1 MIVDIGIVAV
11 KAFLVLFM
19 VLNLAGILGW
29 IERKGSALIQDRIG
43 ANRASVLGF
52 AGMGLVNTLIA
63 DPLKFLTKEDF
74 VPPQGDKFLHTLA
87 PCMALFTALVTFA
100 VIPFGDVLVLGER
113 VINLQVANLN
123 IGILYVFAIGS
134 LGVYGIVIGAWASN
148 NKFSLLGGVRGSA
161 QMISYEVAMGLSVIG
176 ILMVFG
182 TLELQEIAR
191 GQGTLIRDMLPES
204 ARFLKSTIGWLPA
217 WGIFL
222 QPLAFLLFFTAAVA
236 ETKRIP
242 FDLPEGESE
251 LVAGYHVEYSGGK
264 FLMFFAGE
272 FAEIVT
278 AAGLM
283 TTLFFGGWQVP
294 YLMRDGFHFPWGE
307 TVLLPHLAVDRAAGG
322 GVYPQSYLFLLAAN
336 FAALECAEISLRSGD
351 AAGLENAPPA
361 RFIERDRNRDRD
373 YRPHNRPF
381 TRLMDASVIL
391 FYVISVLLV
400 LSSLMVVFLRNVVH
414 CALALVAA
422 LFLIAVLFVMLH
434 APMVGVLQVL
444 VYAGAIMVLFLFV
457 IMFLNPTAPE
467 PRRKLLVGIRFG
479 GRASARG
486 EFGRFTVQ
494 WRSARGSGCGNR
506 NIRQS

>member
-1 MIVDIGIVAV
+1 MIVEFAIVAV
-11 KAFLVLFM
+11 KAFLVLFV

-43 ANRASVLGF
+43 ANRASILGF
-52 AGMGLVNTLIA
+52 AGLGLVNTLIA

-74 VPPQGDKFLHTLA
+74 IPPAGDKFLHTLA
-87 PCMALFTALVTFA
+87 PCLALFPALVTFA
-100 VIPFGDVLVLGER
+100 VIPFGDVLIIGDR
-113 VINLQVANLN
+113 MINLQVANVN
-123 IGILYVFAIGS
+123 IGILYVLAMTS

-161 QMISYEVAMGLSVIG
+161 QMISYEIAMGLSIIG
-176 ILMVFG
+176 VLMVYG

-191 GQGTLIRDMLPES
+191 DQGLLIREMLPQWLV
-204 ARFLKSTIGWLPA
+204 FLRPVIGWLPA

-294 YLMRDGFHFPWGE
+294 YLMRDGFHFPWGGIWF
-307 TVLLPHLAVDRAAGG
+307 LPHLAVVSLQVAAFS
-322 GVYPQSYLFLLAAN
+322 VKVLFFCWLQILLRW
-336 FAALECAEISLRSGD
+336 SV
-351 AAGLENAPPA
+351 P
-361 RFIERDRNRDRD
+361 RFRYDQVM
-373 YRPHNRPF
+373 
-381 TRLMDASVIL
+381 RLGWKM
-391 FYVISVLLV
+391 LLP
-400 LSSLMVVFLRNVVH
+400 
-414 CALALVAA
+414 LALLNVTITAIVIIAA
-422 LFLIAVLFVMLH
+422 
-434 APMVGVLQVL
+434 Q
-444 VYAGAIMVLFLFV
+444 
-457 IMFLNPTAPE
+457 
-467 PRRKLLVGIRFG
+467 
-479 GRASARG
+479 
-486 EFGRFTVQ
+486 
-494 WRSARGSGCGNR
+494 
-506 NIRQS
+506 

>member
-1 MIVDIGIVAV
+1 MIVDVAIVAL

-19 VLNLAGILGW
+19 VLNLAGVLGW
-29 IERKGSALIQDRIG
+29 VERKGSALIQDRIG
-43 ANRASVLGF
+43 ANRASIFGF

-74 VPPQGDKFLHTLA
+74 IPPAGDKLLHTLA
-87 PCMALFTALVTFA
+87 PCMAFFPALVTFA
-100 VIPFGDVLVLGER
+100 VIPFGDVLNIGDR
-113 VINLQVANLN
+113 AINLQVAQLN
-123 IGILYVFAIGS
+123 IGILYVFAMGS

-204 ARFLKSTIGWLPA
+204 AGFLKSTIGWLPA

-242 FDLPEGESE
+242 FDLPEAESE

-278 AAGLM
+278 AAALM
-283 TTLFFGGWQVP
+283 TTLFFGGWQLP
-294 YLMRDGFHFPWGE
+294 YLMRDGFHFP
-307 TVLLPHLAVDRAAGG
+307 GG
-322 GVYPQSYLFLLAAN
+322 A
-336 FAALECAEISLRSGD
+336 
-351 AAGLENAPPA
+351 
-361 RFIERDRNRDRD
+361 
-373 YRPHNRPF
+373 
-381 TRLMDASVIL
+381 
-391 FYVISVLLV
+391 
-400 LSSLMVVFLRNVVH
+400 
-414 CALALVAA
+414 ALALPSWAVALLQVTSFAVKLVFFTWLQIVIRWTLPRFRYDQLMRLGWKMMLPAA
-422 LFLIAVLFVMLH
+422 LLNVAVTAIVI
-434 APMVGVLQVL
+434 VLAQ
-444 VYAGAIMVLFLFV
+444 
-457 IMFLNPTAPE
+457 
-467 PRRKLLVGIRFG
+467 
-479 GRASARG
+479 
-486 EFGRFTVQ
+486 
-494 WRSARGSGCGNR
+494 
-506 NIRQS
+506 